1 MKAHV
6 KILKK
11 QSNFCPHPPSPENW
25 GPKVADF
32 QFFMAGAF
40 SIAFSAINS
49 IATHY
54 ETICED
60 SKKAVKFSPSPAPKL
75 TGLGPPD

>member
-1 MKAHV
+1 MY
-6 KILKK
+6 
-11 QSNFCPHPPSPENW
+11 PSSENW
-25 GPKVADF
+25 DPKIANI

-40 SIAFSAINS
+40 SIAFLGINS

-60 SKKAVKFSPSPAPKL
+60 SKKAVKFSP
-75 TGLGPPD
+75 TPPLPVKTRVLK

>member
-1 MKAHV
+1 M
-6 KILKK
+6 
-11 QSNFCPHPPSPENW
+11 
-25 GPKVADF
+25 ADF

-54 ETICED
+54 DSTCED
-60 SKKAVKFSPSPAPKL
+60 TKKVFFQFFLAGAFSIAFLAINSILSKSGQFFHPAPPFFESEVLK
-75 TGLGPPD
+75 